1 MTGSARLLVVG
12 LSHRTAPIEV
22 RERFAVS
29 DERLEARVRGLVSQ
43 PSVRECVVLST
54 CNRTEYYVASRDPEA
69 AARTVCEAIA
79 EEAGL
84 TLDEAA
90 GYLFRHDE
98 LDAVTHLYRVT
109 AGLDS
114 LVIGEPQIQ
123 GQVGEAYDAGRD
135 RLPDSV
141 GPVLHRLFQS
151 ALAAGG
157 RVRTDTRIAQGSTSI
172 PSAAVKLARKVFG
185 SLEERTVLVVGTGEM
200 GALTVRCLRAEG
212 VARVLVASRDA
223 RSADRLASLVGGEPV
238 SRELAWSRISEV
250 DLMVTATDAQAAF
263 VTRERL
269 AVAGRGPGK
278 LVVLDIAL
286 PRNVHPEAG
295 ELPGVFL
302 YNIDDL
308 QRVVDSAQDAR
319 SDEVVGAEAIVLD
332 HVDRFWEWYR
342 GRAAAPLIRALR
354 RRARAICAREVEA
367 VLARSGHSEEEA
379 SAVRMATRA
388 ALNKI
393 LHGPTEAARRIASE
407 PGGVRQLERLRALV
421 DGDGRGE
428 GAEANARD
436 GHG

>member
-1 MTGSARLLVVG
+1 MTDPARLLVIG

-22 RERFAVS
+22 RECFAVS
-29 DERLEARVRGLVSQ
+29 DARREARVRRLVSD
-43 PSVRECVVLST
+43 PSVGECVVLST
-54 CNRTEYYVASRDPEA
+54 CNRTEYYVATRDPEA
-69 AARTVCEAIA
+69 AARTVRGAIA
-79 EEAGL
+79 DEAGL
-84 TLDEAA
+84 TLEEAS

-98 LDAVTHLYRVT
+98 LEAVTHLYRVT

-123 GQVGEAYDAGRD
+123 GQVGQAYGAGRD

-157 RVRTDTRIAQGSTSI
+157 RVRADTRIARGSTSI

-185 SLEERTVLVVGTGEM
+185 SLEDRTVLVVGTGKM
-200 GALTVRCLRAEG
+200 GALTVRCLRSEG
-212 VARVLVASRDA
+212 VGHVLVASRDA
-223 RSADRLASLVGGEPV
+223 RSAGRLASLVGGEPL
-238 SRELAWSRISEV
+238 SRERAWARLSEV
-250 DLMVTATDAQAAF
+250 DLMVTATDAQSAF

-269 AVAGRGPGK
+269 AVGGRGPEK

-319 SDEVVGAEAIVLD
+319 ADEVAAAQAIVLD
-332 HVDRFWEWYR
+332 HADRFWEWYR

-393 LHGPTEAARRIASE
+393 LHGPTEAVRRIASQ
-407 PGGVRQLERLRALV
+407 PDGVRQLERLRALV
-421 DGDGRGE
+421 DGDGRGS
-428 GAEANARD
+428 GTEANASA